1 MKKIRKK
8 DIVWAVVII
17 LCAFLIYDMTFN
29 YVDWQTAN
37 RNSANMAPKPEET
50 DDAVVQV
57 YVARVYNWR
66 GYFAVHPWV
75 SVKKKGDDHYTV
87 YQVTG
92 WNMFYEKTTVYAHP
106 DLPDRYWYGRKPKLL
121 QSLTGEE
128 AERAIPKIE
137 AAVESYP
144 YKTTYTLWPG
154 PNSNTFVEHIVR
166 NVPELT
172 IELPPTAIGKDFIGA
187 KTFLVPTA
195 SGTGYKFSLWG
206 ILSFEVG
213 KCEGIEIGILG
224 LNFGIDWYR
233 PAIKLPLIGRIG
245 VDAFK

>member
-8 DIVWAVVII
+8 DIVWTVVII

-92 WNMFYEKTTVYAHP
+92 WNMFYEKTTVYAHL

-144 YKTTYTLWPG
+144 YKTTYNLWPG